1 MGISER
7 KEREREEMQRLILK
21 AAKEL
26 FLENGFEKTSIRAI
40 AEVIE
45 YSPATIYLYFKDKNE
60 IFYELHEQAFHA
72 MSAQFES
79 VFTIQ
84 DPFAQLVELGH
95 LYLKWAIENPELYD
109 LCFLMEA
116 PMEALA
122 CREETWKEG
131 KGALNLLKM
140 VMGRNV
146 EMGYF
151 KPNDL
156 DIMALTVWS
165 YIHGLVTIYLK
176 ERLNIF
182 EDNREMERMQASYA
196 LFVKMLRDGL

>member
-7 KEREREEMQRLILK
+7 KEREREDMQRQILN
-21 AAKEL
+21 AARAL

-40 AEVIE
+40 ADLID

-60 IFYELHEQAFHA
+60 IFYELHEQAFLA
-72 MSAQFES
+72 MLEEFKGIGL
-79 VFTIQ
+79 IQ

-95 LYLKWAIENPELYD
+95 LYTKWAVENPGLYD

-122 CREETWKEG
+122 CRQERWEEG
-131 KGALNLLKM
+131 KGAFDLLKS
-140 VMGRNV
+140 VIGRCM
-146 EMGYF
+146 EAGYF
-151 KPNDL
+151 KAHDL
-156 DIMALTVWS
+156 DTAALTVWS

-176 ERLNIF
+176 KRMDIF
-182 EDNREMERMQASYA
+182 EDERDMERIGESYT
-196 LFVKMLRDGL
+196 LFVKMLRGGL

>member
-7 KEREREEMQRLILK
+7 KEREREGMQRQILN
-21 AAKEL
+21 AARAL

-40 AEVIE
+40 ADLIE

-60 IFYELHEQAFHA
+60 IFYELHEQAFLA
-72 MSAQFES
+72 MLEEFKGIAL
-79 VFTIQ
+79 IR

-95 LYLKWAIENPELYD
+95 LYTKWAVENPGLYD

-122 CREETWKEG
+122 CRQERWEEG
-131 KGALNLLKM
+131 KGAFDLLKS
-140 VMGRNV
+140 VIGRCM
-146 EMGYF
+146 EIGYF
-151 KPNDL
+151 KTHDL
-156 DIMALTVWS
+156 DTAALTVWS

-176 ERLNIF
+176 KRMDVF
-182 EDNREMERMQASYA
+182 EDKRDMERIGESYM
-196 LFVKMLRDGL
+196 LFIKMLRGGL